1 MNNSVHWLVEAAK
14 RDHPKVV
21 VPPTVS
27 IAANLSDA
35 WAQVC
40 GLFHISAQ
48 ELSTLVGQAHGVE
61 VASLRNFQPTLGSCL
76 PERMCRQMGLAP
88 LWHQRDLACI
98 AISDPRLTQE
108 QLNQLRFAAKR
119 QIQLMVMSPEEID
132 TCQTR
137 LFAQAP
143 RTGSVKTQA
152 IDLLANDLSVES
164 NTVKLAGAIFR
175 SAIDRNASDIHIHPF
190 VGGGAIRFRIDGVMR
205 RIATLPIESLESL
218 SRYLKTHAGLEP
230 NPLKPQDGR
239 LRLKYGQREIDVRL
253 SILPAY
259 DGDRIVCRLLDQSRN
274 FSLQQSRFSTADQHA
289 LHRLI
294 GQSAGI
300 VLLTGPTGSGKT
312 STLYALLAELNCVDV
327 NIMTIEDPVEY
338 VLPGISQVQV
348 NEKQGLSFADT
359 LRSILRQDPDV
370 VLVGEIRDEETAH
383 IALQAALTG
392 HLVLSTLH
400 TNDALGTIPR
410 LLDLNLD
417 ASVLADALIGVVSQ
431 RLVRCLCE
439 ACRQPRQAPLLA
451 AEEAF
456 GRITGELPAYR
467 PVGCE
472 VCGYTGYR
480 GRLPIIEYVEMTPQL
495 RQVLLTG
502 GRSLATLKDA
512 VQGHHRSMA
521 ASAKAWI
528 VSGMTTVK
536 EVQTTLGAKFW
547 AELAEEHGKE
557 VGPLNFEV
565 GSAHQADKRM
575 KILLLS
581 ADARLADTLAAALPY
596 GVEPVADA
604 GAAVKMIEQDGNA
617 LALVIDSALCANTPA
632 NTPANTTT
640 ADNISEAWLVGL
652 RTTLA
657 STGLPALFVLR
668 EGTQQGT
675 EGLQEL
681 LERFGAPH
689 VHFSEIDSIEQTEAL
704 RAVVNRVL
712 QGIR

>member
-1 MNNSVHWLVEAAK
+1 MNTPVHWLVEAAQSG
-14 RDHPKVV
+14 HPEVV
-21 VPPTVS
+21 VAPTVA
-27 IAANLSDA
+27 IAPNLSDA
-35 WAQVC
+35 WSQVC

-48 ELSTLVGQAHGVE
+48 ELTALVGQAHGVE
-61 VASLRNFQPTLGSCL
+61 PASLKSFQPGEGSCL
-76 PERMCRQMGLAP
+76 PERLCRELGLAP
-88 LWHQRDLACI
+88 LWYQRDLACI
-98 AISDPRLTQE
+98 AVADPRLTHEQHK
-108 QLNQLRFAAKR
+108 QLNFAAKR

-137 LFAQAP
+137 LFAQAL
-143 RTGSVKTQA
+143 RDNNIKTRV
-152 IDLLANDLSVES
+152 IDLLAQGLGADS
-164 NTVKLAGAIFR
+164 NTVKLTTAILR
-175 SAIDRNASDIHIHPF
+175 TAIDRNASDIHIHPF

-205 RIATLPIESLESL
+205 RIATLPMESLESI

-274 FSLQQSRFSTADQHA
+274 FSLHQSRFSIADQQA

-294 GQSAGI
+294 GQSTGI

-312 STLYALLAELNCVDV
+312 STLYALLAELNSVDV

-370 VLVGEIRDEETAH
+370 VLVGEIRDEETAR

-451 AEEAF
+451 VEEEF
-456 GRITGELPAYR
+456 CRITGELPAYR

-472 VCGYTGYR
+472 KCGYTGYR
-480 GRLPIIEYVEMTPQL
+480 GRLPVIEYVEMTPQL
-495 RQVLLTG
+495 RQALLTG
-502 GRSLATLKDA
+502 VRSLATLKDA
-512 VQGHHRSMA
+512 VRGHRRSMA

-528 VSGMTTVK
+528 VSGMTTPL
-536 EVQTTLGAKFW
+536 EVQNVLGVKFW
-547 AELAEEHGKE
+547 TELAEEHGKDI
-557 VGPLNFEV
+557 GTLNFDVGNEV
-565 GSAHQADKRM
+565 RVDKRM
-575 KILLLS
+575 KVLLLS
-581 ADARLADTLAAALPY
+581 SDDALAACLTTALVY
-596 GVEPVADA
+596 GVQRVAS
-604 GAAVKMIEQDGNA
+604 AAEAAEYIEQHGDVIA
-617 LALVIDSALCANTPA
+617 LTMDSALCA
-632 NTPANTTT
+632 T
-640 ADNISEAWLVGL
+640 APEAWLVGL
-652 RTTLA
+652 RTALA
-657 STGLPALFVLR
+657 SSGLPAIFVLR
-668 EGTQQGT
+668 DGT
-675 EGLQEL
+675 ENLQGL
-681 LERFGAPH
+681 LERYGAMH
-689 VHFSEIDSIEQTEAL
+689 ISHAEAQTDAL
-704 RAVVNRVL
+704 PAAVNRLL
-712 QGIR
+712 QGIH

>member
-1 MNNSVHWLVEAAK
+1 MNPSLHWLVDAAQ
-14 RDHPKVV
+14 RGHPEVV
-21 VPPTVS
+21 VAPNVA
-27 IAANLSDA
+27 IAPNLSDA

-40 GLFHISAQ
+40 GLFQISAQ
-48 ELSTLVGQAHGVE
+48 DLTALVGQLHGLE
-61 VASLRNFQPTLGSCL
+61 PASMKNFQPTEGSCL
-76 PERMCRQMGLAP
+76 PERMCRQLGLAP

-98 AISDPRLTQE
+98 AVADPRLTPE
-108 QLNQLRFAAKR
+108 QRSQLRFAAKR

-137 LFAQAP
+137 LFAQAQRDGNV
-143 RTGSVKTQA
+143 RTQV
-152 IDLLANDLSVES
+152 IDLLAQGGAASDS

-175 SAIDRNASDIHIHPF
+175 SAIDRNASDVHIHPF

-205 RIATLPIESLESL
+205 RIATLPMESLESL

-274 FSLQQSRFSTADQHA
+274 FSLQQSRFSIADRQA

-312 STLYALLAELNCVDV
+312 STLYALLAELNSVDV

-370 VLVGEIRDEETAH
+370 VLVGEIRDEETAR

-400 TNDALGTIPR
+400 TNDALGSIPR

-431 RLVRCLCE
+431 RLVRCLCDV
-439 ACRQPRQAPLLA
+439 CRQPRQAPLLA
-451 AEEAF
+451 SEEEF
-456 GRITGELPAYR
+456 QRITGELPAYR

-472 VCGYTGYR
+472 KCGYTGYR
-480 GRLPIIEYVEMTPQL
+480 GRLPVIEYVEMTPPL
-495 RQVLLTG
+495 RQALLTG
-502 GRSLATLKDA
+502 GRSLATLKEA
-512 VQGHHRSMA
+512 VAGHRRSMA
-521 ASAKAWI
+521 MSAKAWI
-528 VSGMTTVK
+528 VSGMTTPI
-536 EVQTTLGAKFW
+536 EVQKVLGTKFW
-547 AELAEEHGKE
+547 AELAEEHGKQA
-557 VGPLNFEV
+557 
-565 GSAHQADKRM
+565 GSLTFDAGQEGLGDKRL
-575 KILLLS
+575 KVLLLS
-581 ADARLADTLAAALPY
+581 GDDELYTRLAKALPY
-596 GVEPVADA
+596 AVERVANEKL
-604 GAAVKMIEQDGNA
+604 AVAHIDQQGSVIA
-617 LALVIDSALCANTPA
+617 LAIDSALCTGALE
-632 NTPANTTT
+632 
-640 ADNISEAWLVGL
+640 DWMVGL
-652 RTTLA
+652 RTALA
-657 STGLPALFVLR
+657 SSGLPALFMLR
-668 EGTQQGT
+668 EGDESVQA
-675 EGLQEL
+675 L
-681 LERFGAPH
+681 LDRYGAMH
-689 VHFSEIDSIEQTEAL
+689 IDLAETHTEAL
-704 RAVVNRVL
+704 PAAMNRLL
-712 QGIR
+712 QGIH

>member
-1 MNNSVHWLVEAAK
+1 MTPSLHWLIDAAQQG
-14 RDHPKVV
+14 HPEVV
-21 VPPTVS
+21 VAPTV
-27 IAANLSDA
+27 AVAPNLNDA
-35 WAQVC
+35 WSQVC

-48 ELSTLVGQAHGVE
+48 ELAALVARAHGLE
-61 VASLRNFQPTLGSCL
+61 PASMRNFQAVEGSCL
-76 PERMCRQMGLAP
+76 PERMCRQLGLVP

-98 AISDPRLTQE
+98 AVADPRLTQE
-108 QLNQLRFAAKR
+108 QLKQLGFAARR

-137 LFAQAP
+137 LFAQAA
-143 RTGSVKTQA
+143 REGGVKTQV
-152 IDLLANDLSVES
+152 IDLLAPGGLGSDN

-190 VGGGAIRFRIDGVMR
+190 VGGGAIRFRVDGVMR
-205 RIATLPIESLESL
+205 RIATLPIESLQSI

-274 FSLQQSRFSTADQHA
+274 FSLQQSRFSIADQQA

-312 STLYALLAELNCVDV
+312 STLYALLAELNSVDV

-370 VLVGEIRDEETAH
+370 VLVGEIRDEETAR

-400 TNDALGTIPR
+400 TNDALGSIPR

-439 ACRQPRQAPLLA
+439 ACRVPRQLPTLA
-451 AEEAF
+451 SEEEF
-456 GRITGELPAYR
+456 QRITGEIPAYR

-472 VCGYTGYR
+472 KCGYTGYR
-480 GRLPIIEYVEMTPQL
+480 GRLPVIEYVEMTPQL
-495 RQVLLTG
+495 RQALLTG
-502 GRSLATLKDA
+502 GRSLATLQDA
-512 VQGHHRSMA
+512 VQGHRRSMA
-521 ASAKAWI
+521 MSAKAWI
-528 VSGMTTVK
+528 VSGMTTPI
-536 EVQTTLGAKFW
+536 EVQKVLGTKFW
-547 AELAEEHGKE
+547 TELAHEHGKE
-557 VGPLNFEV
+557 P
-565 GSAHQADKRM
+565 GSLTLDAGQEGQGDKRM
-575 KILLLS
+575 KVLLLS
-581 ADARLADTLAAALPY
+581 NDEALAATLTTALPY
-596 GVEPVADA
+596 AVERVADETQ
-604 GAAVKMIEQDGNA
+604 AVAHIDQQGNVI
-617 LALVIDSALCANTPA
+617 ALVIDSGLCTGPL
-632 NTPANTTT
+632 
-640 ADNISEAWLVGL
+640 EQWMLGL
-652 RTTLA
+652 RTALA
-657 STGLPALFVLR
+657 SSGLPALFVLR
-668 EGTQQGT
+668 EGT
-675 EGLQEL
+675 EALQEVL
-681 LERFGAPH
+681 DRYGAMH
-689 VHFSEIDSIEQTEAL
+689 IDHSATLCDAL
-704 RAVVNRVL
+704 PAAVNRLL
-712 QGIR
+712 QGIH